1 MERLEDISKRLD
13 IINSIDWNMT
23 PEEAVTLYL
32 EWGNNWSHGKH
43 LIRSKEDI
51 SYYFVVNTWT
61 DPPMIYLIRRN
72 SQEATEI
79 AGIELP
85 EPLRHGFLESVGHN
99 RGVYALSEELM
110 DWLKSNLEATSQVN

>member
-1 MERLEDISKRLD
+1 MERLEDISNQLD
-13 IINSIDWNMT
+13 IINSIDWDMT

-43 LIRSKEDI
+43 LIRSKEDV
-51 SYYFVVNTWT
+51 SFYFVVNTWT

-72 SQEATEI
+72 SDEATEI

-99 RGVYALSEELM
+99 RGVYAPSEELM
-110 DWLKSNLEATSQVN
+110 DWLKSHLEPASFVN